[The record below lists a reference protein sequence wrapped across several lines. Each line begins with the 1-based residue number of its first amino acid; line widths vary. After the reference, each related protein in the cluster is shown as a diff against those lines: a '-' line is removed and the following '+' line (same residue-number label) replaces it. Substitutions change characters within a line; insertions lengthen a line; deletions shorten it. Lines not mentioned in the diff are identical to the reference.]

1 MRKHW
6 TSIRTFYKK
15 GKVQSIFNFCYNQNL
30 TVLIRKIIHQILQ
43 LQFHRFKINYS
54 FGYILKNI
62 HDNELRYYHASF
74 NNSVMM
80 ETARLI
86 SKRQELIEFLN
97 TLSEE
102 SFFEKINR
110 PDSKWK
116 VVDIPNITFYIN
128 HLKDAPLGAPISLPD
143 YIKNNHGLRNVSA
156 EDHLCFFR
164 CLAVH
169 QGANPHKCE
178 QPAKNL
184 FRAYCIHFGVAP
196 ADFAGVQL
204 FDFVHLE
211 DFFELNLIAYELD
224 GKVAKLVQRS
234 RELYKETM
242 RLNVY
247 ENHLSVIVDFE
258 HYCGVYQCVHC
269 DKLWYRNCDYY
280 RHTKICTTTVRE
292 VFPGGIH
299 KNPATIFEK
308 LEEIGIVVPH
318 CDRYFPFFACYDFEA
333 YFSKKQISNSS
344 MLTLDAC
351 HIPLSVAVAS
361 NIPGYESGVCF
372 VTEGSEE
379 ELVQKLVDYLE
390 TLSEVS
396 YKFLLEKF
404 NYVFE
409 QLERSE
415 NVRKEKILND
425 FNCYCKE
432 LVVLG
437 FNSASYDLNLIKP
450 TLIEIL
456 LKDIQFVIKRTN
468 SYLCLKTSKLRFLDI
483 KNFLAPG
490 FSYRKF
496 LVAYGAE
503 LRKFYFPYEFVT
515 DLDKLNSGLPVH
527 NVFYSSLSK
536 SNITQEEYNLV
547 VKTWTEKGWSSLR
560 EMLIYYNILDCVPF
574 VQAVQNLLRPYLE
587 QGLDIFKTSFSV
599 SGVAKLQM
607 MKKIE
612 KNAFFCLFP
621 KRHGDL
627 YKTLRSQLTGGLS
640 LIFCRLAISGE
651 TKIRSHEIDNPETVK
666 KVLGLDA
673 NSLYLYAIAQ
683 NNPTGYFCRYKEEE
697 DFRPDP
703 CSKFGFQSYQWL
715 SYVAYKEN
723 TFLQTRFNMGERRVS
738 KYSLPVDGYS
748 EQQNTVYQFL
758 GCFFHSCDRCNT
770 NRNSD
775 GSLEETHPL
784 KNIPHEDI
792 RKETADNR
800 KKLEEEGFRVVEM
813 RECEW
818 LKIRKQPQVSRFL
831 KTLKSITPKR
841 KLTFEKIIEGI
852 RNESLYGFLI
862 VDIHTPNEL
871 KEKFKDFPLI
881 IKNSFISR
889 KDIGDYMQN
898 VAEEHNLLKKEQK
911 YLISSYFAEK
921 FLINSEMAKF
931 YLEMGLK
938 ITKIY
943 EFIEFFPQKCFA
955 PLAQEI
961 VNSRRLADTDKSKAV
976 IALTNKL
983 TGNSLYSASLLNKEK
998 HRNITYHSEETVN
1011 KTINDPRFVH
1021 LDEIKKNVYEVKSL
1035 KNKIVND
1042 LPIQIGLN
1050 VYLNSKLHMLKFFYL
1065 FLKKYIPDRHFELL
1079 ETDTDSI
1086 YFSISRENLDDCV
1099 PSHLKPN
1106 YFRDKLKWLTSEVC
1120 PNHEEAFI
1128 QCKIENKAWDA
1139 QPCCSSFEA
1148 FDKRTLGKMKVE
1160 YEGKNQVC
1168 LASKSYFCQGET
1180 NKQVCKGVSITQN
1193 PLTFDEYLNVLETNK
1208 PLLVENRGF
1217 RSKNHQIFS
1226 YVQKKKG
1233 LSNFYPKRKVLSDGV
1248 HTEPL
1253 DL

>member
-1 MRKHW
+1 M
-6 TSIRTFYKK
+6 
-15 GKVQSIFNFCYNQNL
+15 
-30 TVLIRKIIHQILQ
+30 
-43 LQFHRFKINYS
+43 
-54 FGYILKNI
+54 
-62 HDNELRYYHASF
+62 
-74 NNSVMM
+74 
-80 ETARLI
+80 
-86 SKRQELIEFLN
+86 
-97 TLSEE
+97 
-102 SFFEKINR
+102 
-110 PDSKWK
+110 
-116 VVDIPNITFYIN
+116 
-128 HLKDAPLGAPISLPD
+128 
-143 YIKNNHGLRNVSA
+143 
-156 EDHLCFFR
+156 
-164 CLAVH
+164 H
-169 QGANPHKCE
+169 QGANPHWCE

-184 FRAYCIHFGVAP
+184 FYKYCVRFDLAP
-196 ADFAGVQL
+196 ANLAGVQL
-204 FDFVHLE
+204 FDFLHLE

-224 GKVAKLVQRS
+224 GKVAKLVQQS
-234 RELYKETM
+234 REFYQETM
-242 RLNVY
+242 RLNIY
-247 ENHLSVIVDFE
+247 KNYLSVIVNFQS
-258 HYCGVYQCVHC
+258 YCGVYQCVHC
-269 DKLWYRNCDYY
+269 DKLWNDISHYY
-280 RHTKICTTTVRE
+280 RHTKSCTTTVRE

-308 LEEIGIVVPH
+308 LKEIGIVVPH
-318 CDRYFPFFACYDFEA
+318 CDRHFPFFVCYDFEA

-351 HIPLSVAVAS
+351 HIPLSIAVAS

-372 VTEGSEE
+372 VMEGSEE
-379 ELVQKLVDYLE
+379 ELVQKLVNYLE
-390 TLSEVS
+390 SLSEVS
-396 YKFLLEKF
+396 YKFLPEKF
-404 NYVFE
+404 DYVFE

-415 NVRKEKILND
+415 NVRKEKILNN

-437 FNSASYDLNLIKP
+437 FNSACYDLNLIKP

-456 LKDIQFVIKRTN
+456 LKDIQFVIKRTK

-515 DLDKLNSGLPVH
+515 DLDKLNSGLPEH

-560 EMLIYYNILDCVPF
+560 EMLIYYNVLDCVPF

-612 KNAFFCLFP
+612 KNTFFCLFL

-651 TKIRSHEIDNPETVK
+651 TKIRSHEIDNPKTVK

-723 TFLQTRFNMGERRVS
+723 TFFQTRFNMGERRVS

-818 LKIRKQPQVSRFL
+818 LKIRKQPEVSRFL
-831 KTLKSITPKR
+831 KTLKSITPKQ

-871 KEKFKDFPLI
+871 KEKFKDFSLI

-889 KDIGDYMQN
+889 KDIGAYMQN

-911 YLISSYFAEK
+911 NLISSYFAEK
-921 FLINSEMAKF
+921 FLINSKMAKF
-931 YLEMGLK
+931 YLEM
-938 ITKIY
+938 
-943 EFIEFFPQKCFA
+943 
-955 PLAQEI
+955 
-961 VNSRRLADTDKSKAV
+961 
-976 IALTNKL
+976 
-983 TGNSLYSASLLNKEK
+983 
-998 HRNITYHSEETVN
+998 
-1011 KTINDPRFVH
+1011 
-1021 LDEIKKNVYEVKSL
+1021 
-1035 KNKIVND
+1035 
-1042 LPIQIGLN
+1042 
-1050 VYLNSKLHMLKFFYL
+1050 
-1065 FLKKYIPDRHFELL
+1065 
-1079 ETDTDSI
+1079 
-1086 YFSISRENLDDCV
+1086 
-1099 PSHLKPN
+1099 
-1106 YFRDKLKWLTSEVC
+1106 
-1120 PNHEEAFI
+1120 
-1128 QCKIENKAWDA
+1128 
-1139 QPCCSSFEA
+1139 
-1148 FDKRTLGKMKVE
+1148 
-1160 YEGKNQVC
+1160 
-1168 LASKSYFCQGET
+1168 
-1180 NKQVCKGVSITQN
+1180 
-1193 PLTFDEYLNVLETNK
+1193 
-1208 PLLVENRGF
+1208 
-1217 RSKNHQIFS
+1217 
-1226 YVQKKKG
+1226 
-1233 LSNFYPKRKVLSDGV
+1233 
-1248 HTEPL
+1248 
-1253 DL
+1253 

>member
-1 MRKHW
+1 M
-6 TSIRTFYKK
+6 T
-15 GKVQSIFNFCYNQNL
+15 
-30 TVLIRKIIHQILQ
+30 TVT
-43 LQFHRFKINYS
+43 
-54 FGYILKNI
+54 G
-62 HDNELRYYHASF
+62 
-74 NNSVMM
+74 
-80 ETARLI
+80 
-86 SKRQELIEFLN
+86 
-97 TLSEE
+97 
-102 SFFEKINR
+102 
-110 PDSKWK
+110 
-116 VVDIPNITFYIN
+116 
-128 HLKDAPLGAPISLPD
+128 
-143 YIKNNHGLRNVSA
+143 
-156 EDHLCFFR
+156 DHLCFFR

-169 QGANPHKCE
+169 RGAEPHWCE

-184 FRAYCIHFGVAP
+184 FRAYCTRFDVAP

-234 RELYKETM
+234 REFYKETM

-258 HYCGVYQCVHC
+258 YYCGVYQCVHC
-269 DKLWYRNCDYY
+269 DKLWNDISHYY
-280 RHTKICTTTVRE
+280 RHTKICTTTVRK

-450 TLIEIL
+450 TLIQIL

-515 DLDKLNSGLPVH
+515 DLDKLNSGLPEH

-536 SNITQEEYNLV
+536 LNITQEEYNLV

-612 KNAFFCLFP
+612 KNTFFCLFP

-651 TKIRSHEIDNPETVK
+651 TKIRSHEINNPETVK

-715 SYVAYKEN
+715 SYEAYKEN

-800 KKLEEEGFRVVEM
+800 KKLKEEGF
-813 RECEW
+813 
-818 LKIRKQPQVSRFL
+818 
-831 KTLKSITPKR
+831 
-841 KLTFEKIIEGI
+841 
-852 RNESLYGFLI
+852 
-862 VDIHTPNEL
+862 
-871 KEKFKDFPLI
+871 
-881 IKNSFISR
+881 
-889 KDIGDYMQN
+889 
-898 VAEEHNLLKKEQK
+898 
-911 YLISSYFAEK
+911 
-921 FLINSEMAKF
+921 
-931 YLEMGLK
+931 
-938 ITKIY
+938 
-943 EFIEFFPQKCFA
+943 
-955 PLAQEI
+955 
-961 VNSRRLADTDKSKAV
+961 
-976 IALTNKL
+976 
-983 TGNSLYSASLLNKEK
+983 
-998 HRNITYHSEETVN
+998 
-1011 KTINDPRFVH
+1011 
-1021 LDEIKKNVYEVKSL
+1021 
-1035 KNKIVND
+1035 
-1042 LPIQIGLN
+1042 
-1050 VYLNSKLHMLKFFYL
+1050 
-1065 FLKKYIPDRHFELL
+1065 
-1079 ETDTDSI
+1079 
-1086 YFSISRENLDDCV
+1086 CV
-1099 PSHLKPN
+1099 W
-1106 YFRDKLKWLTSEVC
+1106 R
-1120 PNHEEAFI
+1120 
-1128 QCKIENKAWDA
+1128 
-1139 QPCCSSFEA
+1139 
-1148 FDKRTLGKMKVE
+1148 
-1160 YEGKNQVC
+1160 
-1168 LASKSYFCQGET
+1168 
-1180 NKQVCKGVSITQN
+1180 
-1193 PLTFDEYLNVLETNK
+1193 
-1208 PLLVENRGF
+1208 
-1217 RSKNHQIFS
+1217 
-1226 YVQKKKG
+1226 
-1233 LSNFYPKRKVLSDGV
+1233 
-1248 HTEPL
+1248 
-1253 DL
+1253 

>member
-1 MRKHW
+1 MEDEEINTLMRKHFS
-6 TSIRTFYKK
+6 SIRTFYKK
-15 GKVQSIFNFCYNQNL
+15 GKVQSIFNFCYNQDLKLLNP
-30 TVLIRKIIHQILQ
+30 KIIHQILQ
-43 LQFHRFKINYS
+43 LKFHRFKINYS

-62 HDNELRYYHASF
+62 NDNELRYYHSSF

-86 SKRQELIEFLN
+86 NNRQELIEFLN

-116 VVDIPNITFYIN
+116 VVDIPNITFYI
-128 HLKDAPLGAPISLPD
+128 LD
-143 YIKNNHGLRNVSA
+143 YIMNNHGLQNVSA
-156 EDHLCFFR
+156 GDHLCFFR

-169 QGANPHKCE
+169 RGANPHWCE

-184 FRAYCIHFGVAP
+184 FRAYCTRFGVAP
-196 ADFAGVQL
+196 ADFAGVRL
-204 FDFVHLE
+204 FDFLHLE
-211 DFFELNLIAYELD
+211 DFFELNLIVYELD

-234 RELYKETM
+234 REFYKETI

-269 DKLWYRNCDYY
+269 DKLWNDISHYY

-318 CDRYFPFFACYDFEA
+318 CDRHFPFFACYDFEA

-450 TLIEIL
+450 TLIQIL

-515 DLDKLNSGLPVH
+515 DLDKLNSGLPEH

-560 EMLIYYNILDCVPF
+560 EMLIYYNVLDCVPL
-574 VQAVQNLLRPYLE
+574 VQAVQNLLRPYFE

-640 LIFCRLAISGE
+640 LIFCRLGISGE

-673 NSLYLYAIAQ
+673 NSFTFTLLLRITLLAIFVV
-683 NNPTGYFCRYKEEE
+683 TK
-697 DFRPDP
+697 
-703 CSKFGFQSYQWL
+703 KKKIFGLTPAPNS
-715 SYVAYKEN
+715 V
-723 TFLQTRFNMGERRVS
+723 FN
-738 KYSLPVDGYS
+738 
-748 EQQNTVYQFL
+748 
-758 GCFFHSCDRCNT
+758 
-770 NRNSD
+770 
-775 GSLEETHPL
+775 
-784 KNIPHEDI
+784 
-792 RKETADNR
+792 
-800 KKLEEEGFRVVEM
+800 
-813 RECEW
+813 
-818 LKIRKQPQVSRFL
+818 
-831 KTLKSITPKR
+831 
-841 KLTFEKIIEGI
+841 
-852 RNESLYGFLI
+852 
-862 VDIHTPNEL
+862 
-871 KEKFKDFPLI
+871 
-881 IKNSFISR
+881 
-889 KDIGDYMQN
+889 
-898 VAEEHNLLKKEQK
+898 
-911 YLISSYFAEK
+911 LIS
-921 FLINSEMAKF
+921 
-931 YLEMGLK
+931 G
-938 ITKIY
+938 
-943 EFIEFFPQKCFA
+943 
-955 PLAQEI
+955 
-961 VNSRRLADTDKSKAV
+961 
-976 IALTNKL
+976 
-983 TGNSLYSASLLNKEK
+983 
-998 HRNITYHSEETVN
+998 
-1011 KTINDPRFVH
+1011 
-1021 LDEIKKNVYEVKSL
+1021 
-1035 KNKIVND
+1035 
-1042 LPIQIGLN
+1042 
-1050 VYLNSKLHMLKFFYL
+1050 
-1065 FLKKYIPDRHFELL
+1065 
-1079 ETDTDSI
+1079 
-1086 YFSISRENLDDCV
+1086 
-1099 PSHLKPN
+1099 
-1106 YFRDKLKWLTSEVC
+1106 
-1120 PNHEEAFI
+1120 
-1128 QCKIENKAWDA
+1128 
-1139 QPCCSSFEA
+1139 
-1148 FDKRTLGKMKVE
+1148 
-1160 YEGKNQVC
+1160 
-1168 LASKSYFCQGET
+1168 
-1180 NKQVCKGVSITQN
+1180 
-1193 PLTFDEYLNVLETNK
+1193 
-1208 PLLVENRGF
+1208 
-1217 RSKNHQIFS
+1217 
-1226 YVQKKKG
+1226 
-1233 LSNFYPKRKVLSDGV
+1233 
-1248 HTEPL
+1248 
-1253 DL
+1253 